1 MFALV
6 SLGFCCFLSLQVQ
19 VRSRPNKNKA
29 ACAASH
35 DAVVKP
41 VLLKDNFGSYS
52 QQTSEWLL
60 SLLRDAARTATGE
73 SGTGAA
79 GRVSI
84 SD

>member
-6 SLGFCCFLSLQVQ
+6 SLDLCCFLSLQVPQ
-19 VRSRPNKNKA
+19 QSR
-29 ACAASH
+29 ACRVTVISD